1 MCHVSAPGFSF
12 TQISPSERWAD
23 EPRAKDYPTTS
34 VRGHRPLFRFTHVKT
49 QCVVHLSVCL
59 SIIIMIIVCCTPAH
73 NTRRMYT
80 DTHAHLRTVNTSFFF
95 SSRFFSP
102 QLLPSLY
109 SVVVV
114 FVQVT
119 ARPVVVLLIIYL
131 FIVQTL
137 RAPRPTRKVAAIHT
151 TGKVSTTRHLYICV
165 PYTHI

>member
-1 MCHVSAPGFSF
+1 
-12 TQISPSERWAD
+12 
-23 EPRAKDYPTTS
+23 
-34 VRGHRPLFRFTHVKT
+34 
-49 QCVVHLSVCL
+49 
-59 SIIIMIIVCCTPAH
+59 
-73 NTRRMYT
+73 MYT
-80 DTHAHLRTVNTSFFF
+80 GTHAHLRTVNTSFFF
-95 SSRFFSP
+95 SFRFFSP

-137 RAPRPTRKVAAIHT
+137 RVPRPTRKVAAIHT

-165 PYTHI
+165 PYTHIYCIVYRITHDRNTIVINSGNSAMTTNTMYIYIYYTLGLLALGPHDGI